1 MNKIIKFRY
10 LLAFLA
16 LAAFAQSSHSGQLL
30 RVEEPVPARYIVA
43 LNIEQSGGSVTTVV
57 ERLADKLIDKY
68 GGEIL
73 HIYGGALAGFAI
85 QAEDRVAAALA
96 RDALVSFV
104 EPDSVMR
111 KLGRQPNA
119 SWGLDRIDS
128 AEPDLD
134 GFYHWEADGA
144 GSHLFI
150 LDTGIRTAHSEFR
163 RRVGK
168 GYTAID
174 DDREMADCQG
184 HGTHVAGIAAGRRYG
199 VAKAAIVH
207 AVRVLDCDGAGT
219 TSDVIAGIDWVVR
232 RGERPAVINLSLGGG
247 ASRAMD
253 KAVSDAIRQ
262 GVVVVAAA
270 GNTDSDACEV
280 SPARVPEVI
289 TVAASNRRDR
299 RAEFSNYG
307 KCVDIFA
314 PGEQIDSA
322 WHTTNDSTS
331 SLSGTSM
338 AAPFVAGV
346 VAQYLSG
353 HPDAG
358 PDTVARFLMKNAS
371 QGKLRSIGRGS
382 PNRLIFSVVPL
393 GAPEPPIRKPP
404 AEDADD
410 DDDDHDDDDND
421 EDIPPPESDDDDDDD
436 SEESQ
441 EDLCH
446 FLPVC

>member
-1 MNKIIKFRY
+1 MKINNKFKC
-10 LLAFLA
+10 LLAFFGLVYF
-16 LAAFAQSSHSGQLL
+16 LQSAHSGELL
-30 RVEEPVPARYIVA
+30 RVEEPIPDRYIVA
-43 LNIEQSGGSVTTVV
+43 LNIEQSGNSVATVV
-57 ERLADKLIDKY
+57 ERLAEKLVDKY
-68 GGEIL
+68 GGEVL
-73 HIYGGALAGFAI
+73 HIYGSALGGFAI
-85 QAEDRVAAALA
+85 QAKAPIAKAMA
-96 RDALVSFV
+96 RDVLVSFV
-104 EPDSVMR
+104 EPDSVIR
-111 KLGRQPNA
+111 KFGRQPNA
-119 SWGLDRIDS
+119 TWGLDRIDN
-128 AEPDLD
+128 AAPTLD
-134 GFYHWEADGA
+134 GFYHWEADGK
-144 GSHLFI
+144 GSHIFI

-168 GYTAID
+168 GYSAID

-184 HGTHVAGIAAGRRYG
+184 HGTHVAGIAAGRRFG
-199 VAKAAIVH
+199 VAKAATVH

-219 TSDVIAGIDWVVR
+219 NSDVIAGIDWVVR
-232 RGERPAVINLSLGGG
+232 RGERPAVMNMSLGGT

-270 GNTDSDACEV
+270 GNSDEDACDY
-280 SPARVPEVI
+280 SPARVAEAI

-299 RAEFSNYG
+299 RADFSNYG

-322 WHTTNDSTS
+322 WHTTNDAST

-338 AAPFVAGV
+338 AAPFVTGV

-353 HPDAG
+353 HPDAD
-358 PDTVARFLMKNAS
+358 PAIVARFLMKNSS
-371 QGKLRSIGRGS
+371 QDKLRSIGSGS
-382 PNRLIFSVVPL
+382 PNRLVFSVVPL
-393 GAPEPPIRKPP
+393 GAPEPPTQKPP

-410 DDDDHDDDDND
+410 DDDDND

-436 SEESQ
+436 DDSGESQ